1 MIASSLVGALD
12 VLWNARRRAASLSLL
27 PSRTPYARVKRSIFA
42 LARRARL
49 AERIDVYSLNAIG
62 LRLYKAHVGQAT
74 IASREVVREA
84 ASAVSGHKFGQHF
97 LLTEWEQVVDAWQLE
112 NWRLTDVARL
122 GRKTRLPEAQRKVL
136 WSIFERVRTGLQL
149 RRLDRLSCGRLAH
162 DEGFDVGAKFRKIFG
177 PGKTGIALGRR
188 VDDALRHRRV
198 HGLVAA
204 CQTKIRSPSWPKAPM
219 RVMQRAPTCVGR
231 SGRQQ

>member
-112 NWRLTDVARL
+112 NWRLTEMLHASAERL
-122 GRKTRLPEAQRKVL
+122 GSPRHNAR
-136 WSIFERVRTGLQL
+136 F
-149 RRLDRLSCGRLAH
+149 CGRSSSA
-162 DEGFDVGAKFRKIFG
+162 FV
-177 PGKTGIALGRR
+177 PG
-188 VDDALRHRRV
+188 
-198 HGLVAA
+198 
-204 CQTKIRSPSWPKAPM
+204 CN
-219 RVMQRAPTCVGR
+219 CVG
-231 SGRQQ
+231 